1 MRHASKILS
10 FFVFP
15 TIVLLSHLIA
25 SKVLHLYLIFPNLDI
40 PYHYVGGLSIAYMSA
55 QILSYLEKEKIFTRL
70 NKLVFLVLIFSLAA
84 TSTVF
89 WEFAE
94 FIGDQLLDT
103 NIQVSL
109 ANTMRDQFM
118 GILGGATWVFI
129 YSKRV
134 EKITENRI
142 PN

>member
-1 MRHASKILS
+1 MKHTSKIVS

-15 TIVLLSHLIA
+15 ITVLLSHLIA
-25 SKVLHLYLIFPNLDI
+25 SKVLHLYLLFPHLDV
-40 PYHYVGGLSIAYMSA
+40 PYHFVGGLSIAYMSA
-55 QILSYLEKEKIFTRL
+55 QILSYLEKEKIFTTL
-70 NKLVFLVLIFSLAA
+70 NKMVFLVLIFSLAA

-109 ANTMRDQFM
+109 ANTMQDQFM
-118 GILGGATWVFI
+118 GILGGATWVYI

-134 EKITENRI
+134 EKVTENHI
-142 PN
+142 SS

>member
-1 MRHASKILS
+1 MKHASKIMS

-15 TIVLLSHLIA
+15 TIVLLSHVIA
-25 SKVLHLYLIFPNLDI
+25 SKVLHLYRIFPNLDI

-55 QILSYLEKEKIFTRL
+55 QILSYLEKEKIFTTL
-70 NKLVFLVLIFSLAA
+70 NKVVVLVLIFSLAA

-94 FIGDQLLDT
+94 FIGDRLLDT
-103 NIQVSL
+103 NIQISL
-109 ANTMRDQFM
+109 ANTMQDQFM

-129 YSKRV
+129 YSKKFGRS
-134 EKITENRI
+134 KDTHI
-142 PN
+142 PG

>member
-1 MRHASKILS
+1 MKHASKITS
-10 FFVFP
+10 FFAFP
-15 TIVLLSHLIA
+15 TIVLLSHLVA
-25 SKVLHLYLIFPNLDI
+25 SKVLNLYLIFPNLDI
-40 PYHYVGGLSIAYMSA
+40 PYHYIGGFSIAYLSA
-55 QILSYLEKEKIFTRL
+55 QFLSYLEKEKIFIPL
-70 NKLVFLVLIFSLAA
+70 SKVISLVLIFSLTS

-103 NIQVSL
+103 TIQVSL

-129 YSKRV
+129 YFKRV
-134 EKITENRI
+134 EKIT
-142 PN
+142 